1 MKKVYWGFTIIELL
15 WAIIII
21 SIALLSV
28 LWLLR
33 VAISYTNKTRQET
46 IAINLARE
54 GIESIYTRR
63 NSNWL
68 ERAWEKDKN
77 WLCNDSNPC
86 TSRLQWD
93 NYRLQRLAFHTS
105 NSNRTPYY
113 ILDGNFTSISDSLLN
128 LPNKDD
134 FLLQTWDFLWWISPD
149 PAGKFYRAIIW
160 LWLYQKNTNIVGWN
174 NISNCTQGD
183 DTYNWIDM
191 NWNPFSWICGDSH
204 PKEFRFCSRVE
215 YEKDL
220 RWKVE
225 LCGSITNY
233 QE

>member
-1 MKKVYWGFTIIELL
+1 MKKSYVGFTIIELL

-54 GIESIYTRR
+54 GIESVYTRR

-77 WLCNDSNPC
+77 WLCSESTTC
-86 TSRLQWD
+86 GERLQWN
-93 NYRLQRLAFHTS
+93 NYRLHKLSFAV
-105 NSNRTPYY
+105 NSNRIPYY
-113 ILDGNFTSISDSLLN
+113 TLYGNLTWASDSLLN
-128 LPNKDD
+128 LSNKSD
-134 FLLQTWDFLWWISPD
+134 FLLQTGDFLWWVSPD

-160 LWLYQKNTNIVGWN
+160 LGLYQKDTNIVWWN
-174 NISNCTQGD
+174 NISNCTKWD
-183 DTYNWIDM
+183 DTYNGIDI
-191 NWNPFSWICGDSH
+191 NGNPFSGICWDDH

-220 RWKVE
+220 KWKVE